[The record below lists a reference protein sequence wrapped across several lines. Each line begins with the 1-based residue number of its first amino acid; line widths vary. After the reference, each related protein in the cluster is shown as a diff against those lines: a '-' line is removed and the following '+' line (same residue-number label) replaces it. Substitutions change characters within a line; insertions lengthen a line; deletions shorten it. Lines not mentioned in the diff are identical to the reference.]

1 MAFARGKSN
10 EDDDDNRTN
19 SQAVPPCR
27 KTENLGKLGARLVG
41 HRHRAV
47 TSPPLP
53 DHALT
58 LALLGGQPRAEKIKL
73 EKTGEAF
80 LRRPL
85 NWDQS
90 SRFA

>member
-19 SQAVPPCR
+19 SQAVPPGR

-47 TSPPLP
+47 TSPPAP
-53 DHALT
+53 R
-58 LALLGGQPRAEKIKL
+58 PRADSGSARGSATSGEDKAGEDRRGISPTPLKL
-73 EKTGEAF
+73 GPI
-80 LRRPL
+80 L
-85 NWDQS
+85 
-90 SRFA
+90 